1 VTVTIAGRRYTL
13 AVLAPKTIKAGQTA
27 TIHLHLIKTAVT
39 RLAGHTL
46 TIRLTLTITH
56 QGKKTCH
63 AVKTTIK
70 GTKKPAKY
78 RG

>member
-1 VTVTIAGRRYTL
+1 MTVTIAGRRYTL
-13 AVLAPKTIKAGQTA
+13 AVLAPKRIKAGQTA
-27 TIHLHLIKTAVT
+27 TIHLQLPKTAVT
-39 RLAGHTL
+39 RLAGRTL

-56 QGKKTCH
+56 QGEKTSH

-70 GTKKPAKY
+70 GTKKPTKH